1 MPHINLFLNE
11 SESEWQQQ
19 QQRQQRGVCAI
30 YFSAV
35 SLAPSFPT
43 IALLL
48 SVLLLSEGNVAYCL
62 HNGRSL
68 ALCVWESVCV
78 WERVCVRSKG
88 LARVALKLHLT
99 AASAVL
105 TNINVFLI
113 CFI

>member
-11 SESEWQQQ
+11 SESE
-19 QQRQQRGVCAI
+19 QRQQRQPRGVYAI

-35 SLAPSFPT
+35 SPLA
-43 IALLL
+43 AL

-68 ALCVWESVCV
+68 ALCMNVCV
-78 WERVCVRSKG
+78 WKVCVSAIERTHSRRFK
-88 LARVALKLHLT
+88 
-99 AASAVL
+99 AAFAVF
-105 TNINVFLI
+105 TNINEFLI

>member
-11 SESEWQQQ
+11 SESEQWQQP
-19 QQRQQRGVCAI
+19 RGVCAI

-35 SLAPSFPT
+35 SPLA
-43 IALLL
+43 AL

-68 ALCVWESVCV
+68 AFCVYACVCV
-78 WERVCVRSKG
+78 LVCVSAIERTRSRRFK
-88 LARVALKLHLT
+88 
-99 AASAVL
+99 AAFAVF
-105 TNINVFLI
+105 TNINEFLI